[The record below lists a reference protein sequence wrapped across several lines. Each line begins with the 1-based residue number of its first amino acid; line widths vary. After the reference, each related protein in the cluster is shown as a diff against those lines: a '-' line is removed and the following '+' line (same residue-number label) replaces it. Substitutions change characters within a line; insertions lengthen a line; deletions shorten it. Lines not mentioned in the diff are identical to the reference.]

1 MQLNSALPRPSKA
14 SEPLKVYMADN
25 VEYDGRIEDEN
36 AGTRETSNESIS
48 SGKLNF
54 SFECGLI
61 C

>member
-1 MQLNSALPRPSKA
+1 MQLNPALPRPPKA